1 MSGLP
6 ASPIIAAT
14 PKFLTPEQVRR
25 YQDDGILF
33 PVRVVPSSEMGRFQD
48 GFRRLERRRGGV
60 QKYTPSPHLFFPWA
74 WELVTMPRL
83 LDAAQD
89 LIGAELVIDSSLLLC
104 KYPRDPAFAPWHQDG
119 VYSGW
124 FKTPS
129 VSAWIAIVDA
139 TAENGCMQVIPG
151 THRQGRIEHTEAARK
166 DSLFGAG
173 AEIEVQVDESK
184 AVSVVLAAGETS
196 FHDSSII
203 HGSPPNQSDGKRIS
217 LIVRFVTPLFQG
229 VNSSTPA
236 VRARGAAR
244 LSHVTLQEK
253 PPTGNEDECFARWQA
268 FAPNSERKVQMRGA
282 PAR

>member
-1 MSGLP
+1 MSALP
-6 ASPIIAAT
+6 GAPTSAAT

-25 YQDDGILF
+25 YRNDGILF
-33 PVRVVPSSEMGRFQD
+33 PVRIVPSSEMSRFQD
-48 GFRRLERRRGGV
+48 GFRELERRRGGV

-104 KYPRDPAFAPWHQDG
+104 KYRRDPAFAPWHQDG

-139 TAENGCMQVIPG
+139 TVENGCMKVIPG
-151 THRQGRIEHTEAARK
+151 THRQGRVEHTEAAREN
-166 DSLFGAG
+166 SLFGAG
-173 AEIEVQVDESK
+173 AEIEVEVDESK
-184 AVSVVLAAGETS
+184 ALCVVLAAGEAS
-196 FHDSSII
+196 FHHSSII

-217 LIVRFVTPLFQG
+217 LIVRFVTPLFQRS
-229 VNSSTPA
+229 NSSAPA
-236 VRARGAAR
+236 VRARGSGC
-244 LSHVTLQEK
+244 LSHMTLQEK
-253 PPTGNEDECFARWQA
+253 PPSGNDDECFVRWEA
-268 FAPNSERKVQMRGA
+268 FAADLERRIQMHRTV
-282 PAR
+282 AR